1 MRPRSM
7 EEGKVGRVR
16 CASAADL
23 AAERAVPETV
33 EAEAVVLDD
42 EGATTTEDCGR
53 TLAAFIVCVSIA
65 PDPIVSNCEGSA
77 SSSTRC
83 DATRHSPVRSMGR
96 RRRRGRSWQDPVG
109 RCWRSEASA
118 RRRVSPGPKPGRG
131 CTKFPVRGIAGR
143 SSSVR
148 CISIAKYEARRQ
160 SLRWLWFPLTQCVEK
175 PVRMTT
181 TLVLPGLDDEL
192 VGV

>member
-7 EEGKVGRVR
+7 EEGKVGRAR

-23 AAERAVPETV
+23 AAERAVPETE

-65 PDPIVSNCEGSA
+65 PDPIVSNCEALA

-83 DATRHSPVRSMGR
+83 DAMRCDWLTCPVDGTPSTTRKIMAG
-96 RRRRGRSWQDPVG
+96 
-109 RCWRSEASA
+109 
-118 RRRVSPGPKPGRG
+118 PGWKMLAFG
-131 CTKFPVRGIAGR
+131 GI
-143 SSSVR
+143 
-148 CISIAKYEARRQ
+148 CE
-160 SLRWLWFPLTQCVEK
+160 T
-175 PVRMTT
+175 
-181 TLVLPGLDDEL
+181 
-192 VGV
+192 